1 MPVELRLVNIFA
13 VLALSFGTGSW
24 ALADDEPMEGEAAE
38 VAPAE
43 EAAAPEPARRYAGGI
58 EEITVTA
65 TKREANIQDVPIA
78 ISAFTGDDLQR
89 RGIQELEALQQVAPS
104 LIAYTSNS
112 ESNGGTLR
120 IRGMGTTGNN
130 AGLEAAVGT
139 FIDGVYRSRSGQAF
153 SELLDI
159 ERVEILRGP
168 QGTLFGKN
176 TSAGAVHI
184 LTAKPEFDF
193 NGRASYTIGDYNYDK
208 GTLGVTGPL
217 IEETLAY
224 RLAAMFSQR
233 EGYYNDI
240 ASSDKFSDRDRWSV
254 KGQLLWTPTDTMDV
268 RLIYDYTDRDES
280 CCPAIFKDHGP
291 TTPAVELLG
300 GYTGPSDPS
309 SLDVGVNGDPFEKV
323 TDQGL
328 SLEVNWDLGP
338 DMTLTSVTAWR
349 DYRVNRGQDVDFTSA
364 DILSL
369 RDENEK
375 WKNFS
380 TELRL
385 VGTTGPV
392 DWLVGAYT
400 YQERFDTRLATP
412 FGSVGPSYVGILLEG
427 ASAVESSVAEVTGFL
442 FPGDSG
448 GAQRY
453 DQDTEGFSIFTHN
466 TWHITDRLS
475 FTAGGR
481 YSKEKKK
488 GKSSVQNG
496 DLGLEPLPLPGGLS
510 SNESWC
516 NGLVTVDA
524 VGGPLPLRI
533 IPGLEALCDN
543 AGHFDNTTEREVS
556 GTFKLAYQ
564 LTDDVSTYGSYS
576 RGYKAGGFNLDP
588 NANQLVTDLA
598 TGATRYQDE
607 SNFKP
612 EFADAYEV
620 GLKAQLFDNRLTVNS
635 AVFYTQFEDFQLN
648 TFKGLFFT
656 VSNLPEVTS
665 RGVEVE
671 TFFELAP
678 GVSGSLGGTYAIT
691 RYSNDVGGNPPQL
704 SGQRLTHSPRFQGSG
719 SLLVEQPIP
728 GTSFMGF
735 LSTSVSFQSEHNT
748 GSDLDLQKDEHAS
761 WFVNAQVGARTD
773 DERYEVVFWV
783 TNLTDKS
790 RNSVVFDS
798 VFQGG
803 SYHTFVTQ
811 PRMMGVT
818 LTTHF

>member
-1 MPVELRLVNIFA
+1 MSVNTLRELASIFA
-13 VLALSFGTGSW
+13 VLALSLGTGSW

-43 EAAAPEPARRYAGGI
+43 EPTAEEPARRYAGGI

-89 RGIQELEALQQVAPS
+89 RGIQDLEGLQQVAPS

-153 SELLDI
+153 SELLDV
-159 ERVEILRGP
+159 ERVEVLRGP

-184 LTAKPEFDF
+184 ITAKPEFDF
-193 NGRASYTIGDYNYDK
+193 NGHASYSIGDFNYDK

-217 IEETLAY
+217 VEEKLAY

-233 EGYYNDI
+233 EGYYKDVT
-240 ASSDKFSDRDRWSV
+240 SSDEFSDRERWSI

-268 RLIYDYTDRDES
+268 RLIYDYADRDES
-280 CCPAIFKDHGP
+280 CCPAVFKDLGP
-291 TTPAVELLG
+291 TAPAVGAVG
-300 GYTGPSDPS
+300 GFLGPSDPK
-309 SLDVGVNGDPFEKV
+309 SLDVGTNGDPFEKV
-323 TDQGL
+323 QDQGI
-328 SLEVNWDLGP
+328 SLEINWDLGP
-338 DMTLTSVTAWR
+338 DMTLTSVTSWR

-369 RDENEK
+369 RDENVK
-375 WKNFS
+375 WQNFS
-380 TELRL
+380 SELRL
-385 VGTTGPV
+385 VGTAGPL

-400 YQERFDTRLATP
+400 YQERFDARLATI
-412 FGSVGPSYVGILLEG
+412 FGDVGPTYVGLLLEG
-427 ASAVESSVAEVTGFL
+427 QSETESSVAELSTFF
-442 FPGDSG
+442 FPGDDT

-453 DQDTEGFSIFTHN
+453 DQDTQGVSFFTHN
-466 TWHITDRLS
+466 TWHITERLAL
-475 FTAGGR
+475 TGGLR
-481 YSKEKKK
+481 YSLEKKD
-488 GKSSVQNG
+488 GLSSQNG
-496 DLGLEPLPLPGGLS
+496 DRGALPAPLPGGLPT
-510 SNESWC
+510 NPAWC
-516 NGLVTVDA
+516 NGGVTIDA
-524 VGGPLPLRI
+524 VGGQLPMRFV
-533 IPGLEALCDN
+533 IPSLCDN
-543 AGHFDNTTEREVS
+543 GGHKDDQTERELT
-556 GTFKLAYQ
+556 GTVKLVYQ
-564 LTDDVSTYGSYS
+564 LNDDASAYASYS

-588 NANQLVTDLA
+588 NANQLVFD
-598 TGATRYQDE
+598 GFYQDE
-607 SNFKP
+607 SQFKP

-620 GLKAQLFDNRLTVNS
+620 GLKAQLLDRRLTVNS
-635 AVFYTQFEDFQLN
+635 AVFYTEFEDFQLN

-678 GVSGSLGGTYAIT
+678 GVTGSLGGTYAIT
-691 RYSNDVGGNPPQL
+691 RYSSDVGGIPQL
-704 SGQRLTHSPRFQGSG
+704 AGHRLTHSPRVQGSG

-728 GTSFMGF
+728 GTSLTGF
-735 LSTSVSFQSEHNT
+735 LNTSFSYQSEHNT
-748 GSDLDLQKDEHAS
+748 GSDLDAQKNEHAS

-773 DERYEVVFWV
+773 DERYELVFWV
-783 TNLTDKS
+783 RNLTDKS

-798 VFQGG
+798 VFQAG
-803 SYHTFVTQ
+803 SYHTFVTP

-818 LTTHF
+818 LTTYF